1 MMVSFSANTTP
12 QKTLL
17 SNLTNEVAST
27 NARPKKTINT
37 TNIATEAGQSFN
49 QALKNAAKPTNGF
62 SKPNKTTNKPKTTVA
77 QSADTPN
84 PTATNPEEPTNS
96 ISVADTTLTNNEA
109 PTATNKPLIVPE
121 AGLLLVQAQLQNEGL
136 ATTNTTVAD
145 TDTIAL
151 TATIAQPE
159 ETPSVISNTPTVT
172 EVGKKTAELATLQ
185 LLQTLQGTQT
195 PIANTPSVPETEAS
209 NTPALPA
216 PTNLPSVNTPI
227 STEPQAF
234 KNTQE
239 DTTNSNNPNLKQED
253 ATAFLSNDKKRIGTT
268 KDNTEHSQPERFTPL
283 TTALDLSAT
292 SAVVSSASIPTNLPV
307 TTDVAVTDLHA
318 VAAQV
323 GGKLESLVANNNLAT
338 GARQVSMVLQPEAL
352 GNVRIQLQQHSG
364 TQAISGKI
372 VVQTP
377 EALTALTQQFDGLKA
392 QLEGQGITLQ
402 KLDIVLAPP
411 TDTTVLES
419 QQHQAMLAVGNG
431 GDTFSSS
438 NDTGTDNHNSKEFN
452 GNQSA
457 EDEPFSQQAGNNSGF
472 DNKQEASGFSQQARK
487 EAYQTHLNELRGL
500 RSYRAALQGNN
511 SPVRYNG

>member
-17 SNLTNEVAST
+17 SNLTNETAA
-27 NARPKKTINT
+27 NIRAKKSVNT
-37 TNIATEAGQSFN
+37 TNDAREAVQSFN
-49 QALKNAAKPTNGF
+49 QALKNAAKPNNNGVT
-62 SKPNKTTNKPKTTVA
+62 KPNKTNNKPKTTVA
-77 QSADTPN
+77 KPTNTDTPK
-84 PTATNPEEPTNS
+84 PTVTNTEEPTTNT
-96 ISVADTTLTNNEA
+96 SVADVTVTTDEA
-109 PTATNKPLIVPE
+109 ASSSNKPLLVSE
-121 AGLLLVQAQLQNEGL
+121 AGLLLVQTTLQNEGL
-136 ATTNTTVAD
+136 TANTATDVHNVSNAAEKEPTTTSNNTTTTTTAAD
-145 TDTIAL
+145 KQA
-151 TATIAQPE
+151 
-159 ETPSVISNTPTVT
+159 
-172 EVGKKTAELATLQ
+172 AELATLQ
-185 LLQTLQGTQT
+185 LLQTIQGTPT
-195 PIANTPSVPETEAS
+195 TSANTPSLPETDAPT
-209 NTPALPA
+209 NTPALPV
-216 PTNLPSVNTPI
+216 PTNLPSVNTATN
-227 STEPQAF
+227 TEAPTVN
-234 KNTQE
+234 NTQE
-239 DTTNSNNPNLKQED
+239 DTPHSDNPNLKQED
-253 ATAFLSNDKKRIGTT
+253 PTAFLSNDKKRIGTT
-268 KDNTEHSQPERFTPL
+268 KDHTEHSQSERFTPL
-283 TTALDLSAT
+283 TTALDLSTNAT
-292 SAVVSSASIPTNLPV
+292 VVSSVALPTNLPV

-352 GNVRIQLQQHSG
+352 GNVRIQLQQNSG

-419 QQHQAMLAVGNG
+419 QQHQAMLAVGSS

-438 NDTGTDNHNSKEFN
+438 NDTGMDNSNSKEFN

-457 EDEPFSQQAGNNSGF
+457 EDESFNPQAGNNSSF
-472 DNKQEASGFSQQARK
+472 DNNQEASGFSQQARK

-511 SPVRYNG
+511 TPVRYNV

>member
-12 QKTLL
+12 QKNLL
-17 SNLTNEVAST
+17 SNLTNETATSV
-27 NARPKKTINT
+27 RQKKSVNT
-37 TNIATEAGQSFN
+37 ANDTREAAQSFN
-49 QALKNAAKPTNGF
+49 QALKNAA
-62 SKPNKTTNKPKTTVA
+62 KPNKTTNKPKTTVA
-77 QSADTPN
+77 KSADAPK
-84 PTATNPEEPTNS
+84 PTVTNPEEPNNNV
-96 ISVADTTLTNNEA
+96 SVADTTVTSNEA
-109 PTATNKPLIVPE
+109 PTTTKPLTVPE
-121 AGLLLVQAQLQNEGL
+121 AGLLLVQTQLQNEGL

-145 TDTIAL
+145 TNITSVVAP
-151 TATIAQPE
+151 PE
-159 ETPSVISNTPTVT
+159 QAPSVTSNTSTVT
-172 EVGKKTAELATLQ
+172 ETEAEKKTTELATLQ
-185 LLQTLQGTQT
+185 LLQTIQGTPI
-195 PIANTPSVPETEAS
+195 PIANTPSLPETEAS

-216 PTNLPSVNTPI
+216 PTNLPSVNTPT

-239 DTTNSNNPNLKQED
+239 DTTNSDNPNLKKED
-253 ATAFLSNDKKRIGTT
+253 ATAFLSNDKKRIGAT
-268 KDNTEHSQPERFTPL
+268 KNHTEHSQPERFTPL
-283 TTALDLSAT
+283 TTALDL
-292 SAVVSSASIPTNLPV
+292 AVVSSATIPTNLPV

-438 NDTGTDNHNSKEFN
+438 NDTGMDNHNSKEFN

-457 EDEPFSQQAGNNSGF
+457 EDESFNQQAGNNSGF
-472 DNKQEASGFSQQARK
+472 DNNQEASGFSQQARK

-511 SPVRYNG
+511 SPVRYNV